1 MQENQEIMQEYWG
14 ADVWGRPLI
23 QLEKTIR
30 RMVEAL
36 ELFASIDKEFA
47 LLQRRLRK
55 RRDYVL
61 K

>member
-1 MQENQEIMQEYWG
+1 MQEYWG